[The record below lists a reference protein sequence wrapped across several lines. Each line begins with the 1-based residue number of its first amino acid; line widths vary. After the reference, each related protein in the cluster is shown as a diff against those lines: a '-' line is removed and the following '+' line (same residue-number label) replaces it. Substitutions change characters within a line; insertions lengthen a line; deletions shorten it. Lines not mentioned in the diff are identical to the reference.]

1 MGIEIELKLAVPDA
15 ALAAVAAWLDANGQP
30 RGELTLLNVYLDT
43 PNRDLAQARAALRLR
58 RKGEQWLQTLK
69 TAGHSAA
76 GLAAR
81 HEWETPVAGEAID
94 LSCFPDD
101 ARAVLAPLADRL
113 APVFRTDF
121 ARRTWI
127 VEQDGERIEAALDT
141 GAISAPGTSRTE
153 RIQELELEWLPRD
166 GADER
171 HAEAALRAFALRLAH
186 VAPLTPSDLSKAA
199 RGYRLTTPS

>member
-1 MGIEIELKLAVPDA
+1 
-15 ALAAVAAWLDANGQP
+15 
-30 RGELTLLNVYLDT
+30 LTLLNVYLDT
-43 PNRDLAQARAALRLR
+43 PARDLAQARAALRLR

-171 HAEAALRAFALRLAH
+171 HVEAALRAFALRLAH
-186 VAPLTPSDLSKAA
+186 IAPLTLGPQQGRTRLPSHH
-199 RGYRLTTPS
+199 PI